1 MKFHGFVVATV
12 LGLIS
17 VLTLSAPL
25 QAASTEELQRDSQK
39 VLKKLYANN
48 PKAAEMGKK
57 AIGVLVFPKVVKAG
71 FIFGG
76 QGGQGVLY
84 QNGLPSGYYTTAAG
98 SYGLQAGVQ
107 TFGYVLFFMNI
118 NALTYLQNS
127 DGWEVGVGPSI
138 VVVDEGFAKSMSS
151 TTLQKDIYAFIFNQ
165 KGLMAGLGIQ
175 GSKITQYYPSENSKY
190 NSKTNSNSFF
200 NTDSNTPDYTGM

>member
-1 MKFHGFVVATV
+1 
-12 LGLIS
+12 
-17 VLTLSAPL
+17 
-25 QAASTEELQRDSQK
+25 
-39 VLKKLYANN
+39 
-48 PKAAEMGKK
+48 
-57 AIGVLVFPKVVKAG
+57 
-71 FIFGG
+71 
-76 QGGQGVLY
+76 
-84 QNGLPSGYYTTAAG
+84 
-98 SYGLQAGVQ
+98 
-107 TFGYVLFFMNI
+107 MNI